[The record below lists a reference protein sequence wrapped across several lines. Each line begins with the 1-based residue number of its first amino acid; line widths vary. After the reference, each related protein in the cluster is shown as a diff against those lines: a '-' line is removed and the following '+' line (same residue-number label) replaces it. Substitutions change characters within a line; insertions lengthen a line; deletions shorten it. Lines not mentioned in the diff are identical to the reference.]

1 MLAPYTIRIQ
11 GINSR
16 KDYNTAYAR
25 LVAWQPATAEV
36 KNSFVSLSCAEFT
49 FDSYAQLAIVERDI
63 NYLEDLKVKV
73 TLRYS

>member
-25 LVAWQPATAEV
+25 LTAWQPANAEV
-36 KNSFVSLSCAEFT
+36 KSSFVSISCAEFI
-49 FDSYAQLAIVERDI
+49 FDSYAQFAIVERDI
-63 NYLEDLKVKV
+63 NYLEDLKVRV
-73 TLRYS
+73 TIRYS